1 MTVSFSFLSFS
12 IYYKSPFHKHR
23 PGIVLARF
31 FSRYFGLYLLKILK
45 VITFLMVFK
54 PSNTKFFILMLN
66 GKPGKVKLQKQLVEK
81 REKDATPT

>member
-1 MTVSFSFLSFS
+1 
-12 IYYKSPFHKHR
+12 
-23 PGIVLARF
+23 
-31 FSRYFGLYLLKILK
+31 
-45 VITFLMVFK
+45 MVFK